1 MKDSGVT
8 LQSDEI
14 QGLVFTGYPKNEAGI
29 YLLLGVVDRARARS
43 WLRSILS
50 EVTFGELREYGATLN
65 LALSAPGLT
74 ALGLD
79 AGSLATFPL
88 EFREGLREGD
98 EAYRPRI
105 LGDVGDSA
113 PSKWRWGGPAQPQ
126 VHVLLMLFGPKN
138 DAQFA
143 ARVAEQRARFAGA
156 LVEVSAAID
165 TVSLPDRREH
175 FGFADGIAQSRI
187 EGQAPRPDTSA
198 PVKAGEFLFG
208 YDNEFGKRPSS
219 PSVAASPSARQ
230 HLAATPEGDRAD
242 FGKNGTFMVV
252 RQLEQDVAGF
262 WSSMAEYSKGT
273 SGAVDQAQAVWLAS
287 KCVGRW
293 PSGAPLVRSPDK
305 DDPTWQNDNDFD
317 YRDDSQG
324 FKCPI
329 GAHIRKANPRDSL
342 EPDRDQSLIATR
354 RRRILRRGRAY
365 GSPLAMFAPDDGAQ
379 RGLVFICLNTNIR
392 RQFEFIQQSWLNNE
406 KFSGLYEDQDP
417 VVGDQTPGYG
427 ATFTIPARPLRRRL
441 VGLERFVQV
450 RGGEYFFV
458 PSKSALGFLSEP
470 ASAKA
475 SDERMATPAR
485 TGAAEI
491 TA

>member
-1 MKDSGVT
+1 MQTNVVN
-8 LQSDEI
+8 LQKDEI

-29 YLLLGVVDRARARS
+29 YLLLGVIDRVSARA
-43 WLRSILS
+43 WLRSLLN

-65 LALSAPGLT
+65 VALSAPGLS

-79 AGSLATFPL
+79 LASLATFPL

-98 EAYRPRI
+98 ESYRPRI

-113 PSKWRWGGPAQPQ
+113 PSKWLWGGPGKPP
-126 VHVLLMLFGPKN
+126 VHVLLMLYGPKN
-138 DAQFA
+138 DPSFS
-143 ARVAEQRARFAGA
+143 ARVAAHRARFAGA
-156 LVEVSAAID
+156 LAEVAAPID
-165 TVSLPDRREH
+165 TISLPDRREH

-187 EGQAPRPDTSA
+187 EGQSPRPDA
-198 PVKAGEFLFG
+198 NDPVKAGEFLFG

-219 PSVAASPSARQ
+219 PTVAASPSARQ
-230 HLAATPEGDRAD
+230 HLELTDEGDRAD

-252 RQLEQDVAGF
+252 RQLEQDVARF
-262 WSSMAEYSKGT
+262 WSSMAEYSKSST
-273 SGAVDQAQAVWLAS
+273 GAVDESQAIWLAS

-305 DDPTWQNDNDFD
+305 DDPAWQNDNEFD

-342 EPDRDQSLIATR
+342 EPSRDLSLIATR

-365 GSPLAMFAPDDGAQ
+365 GAPLAMFAGDDGQ
-379 RGLVFICLNTNIR
+379 KRGLVFICLNTNIR

-406 KFSGLYEDQDP
+406 KFAGLYEDQDP

-450 RGGEYFFV
+450 RGGEYFFL

-470 ASAKA
+470 SSVKATDDRIATSA
-475 SDERMATPAR
+475 RN
-485 TGAAEI
+485 GAAEI

>member
-1 MKDSGVT
+1 MNRVT
-8 LQSDEI
+8 LEKNEI
-14 QGLVFTGYPKNEAGI
+14 QGLVFTGYPRNEAGT
-29 YLLLGVVDRARARS
+29 YLLLGVVDRALAQR

-50 EVTFGELREYGATLN
+50 EVSFGELREYGATLN
-65 LALSAPGLT
+65 VAISAPGLA

-79 AGSLATFPL
+79 AASLATFPL
-88 EFREGLREGD
+88 EFREGLRAAD

-113 PSKWRWGGPAQPQ
+113 PSTWAWGGPARPE

-138 DAQFA
+138 DASFA
-143 ARVAEQRARFAGA
+143 ARLAEHRAHFAGA
-156 LVEVSAAID
+156 LEELHPAID
-165 TVSLPDRREH
+165 TIRLPERREH
-175 FGFADGIAQSRI
+175 FGFADGIAQPRI
-187 EGQAPRPDTSA
+187 EGQAGRPDTA
-198 PVKAGEFLFG
+198 DPIKAGEFLFG

-219 PSVAASPSARQ
+219 PSVAGAGARQ
-230 HLAATPEGDRAD
+230 QLPPMPDRDRGDLGR
-242 FGKNGTFMVV
+242 NGTFMVV

-262 WSSMAEYSKGT
+262 WHAMTEYGKSPTGE
-273 SGAVDQAQAVWLAS
+273 ADPAQATWLAS

-293 PSGAPLVRSPDK
+293 PSGAPLVRSPDQ
-305 DDPTWQNDNDFD
+305 DDPAWRDDDAFD
-317 YRDDSQG
+317 YRDDARG

-342 EPDRDQSLIATR
+342 EPDRDESLIATR

-365 GSPLAMFAPDDGAQ
+365 GEPLARFAPDDGKK

-417 VVGDQTPGYG
+417 VVGDQTPGYA
-427 ATFTIPARPLRRRL
+427 ATFTIPAHPLRRRL

-450 RGGEYFFV
+450 RGGEYFFL
-458 PSKSALGFLSEP
+458 PSRSALAFLAEP
-470 ASAKA
+470 VSARSIEEPTA
-475 SDERMATPAR
+475 QAR
-485 TGAAEI
+485 AAELNL
-491 TA
+491 